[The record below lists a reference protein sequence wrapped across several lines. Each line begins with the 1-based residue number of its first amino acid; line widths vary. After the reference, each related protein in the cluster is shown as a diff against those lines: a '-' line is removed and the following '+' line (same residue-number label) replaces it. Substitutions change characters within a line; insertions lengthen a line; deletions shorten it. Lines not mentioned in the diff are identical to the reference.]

1 MSEDREA
8 LLAAVSESM
17 RGISQVFHRRFRDTS
32 YPDIFD
38 LTMPQCR
45 IVLFL
50 AEGPTHMTRIA
61 SSLGI
66 AMPSATGVVD
76 RLVERG
82 LVHRTEDPDDRRH
95 VICSLTKLGMDM
107 ATSLYEADVEILN
120 SLLSPLTAEEL
131 GVILK
136 GMKLLLRSAVQQGEQ
151 IKALQS
157 NATSTLS

>member
-8 LLAAVSESM
+8 LLAAVSERM
-17 RGISQVFHRRFRDTS
+17 RGLSQVFHRRFRDTS

-66 AMPSATGVVD
+66 ALPSATGVVD
-76 RLVERG
+76 RLVERS
-82 LVHRTEDPDDRRH
+82 LVNRTEDPDDRRH
-95 VICSLTKLGMDM
+95 VICSLTKLGLDM
-107 ATSLYEADVEILN
+107 ATSLYEADAEILN
-120 SLLSPLTAEEL
+120 SLLSSLTAEEL
-131 GVILK
+131 RVILE
-136 GMKLLLRSAVQQGEQ
+136 GIKLLLRSAVQQGDP
-151 IKALQS
+151 IKPLQ
-157 NATSTLS
+157 TDPTLTQL